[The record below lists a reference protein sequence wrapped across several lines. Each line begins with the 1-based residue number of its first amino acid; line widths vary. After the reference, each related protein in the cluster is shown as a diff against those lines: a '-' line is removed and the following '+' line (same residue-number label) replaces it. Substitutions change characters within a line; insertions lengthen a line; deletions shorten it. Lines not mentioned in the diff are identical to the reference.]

1 MRKFTTLA
9 IVGTFL
15 CAASI
20 VHADGIATS
29 ASDAP
34 EPVSDRWESEAA
46 RTVSLN
52 ATYIVGVILAAFLL
66 VNAINDADSDE

>member
-1 MRKFTTLA
+1 MRKITTLA
-9 IVGTFL
+9 LIGTFL

-20 VHADGIATS
+20 SQADGIEVGKT
-29 ASDAP
+29 DAP

-52 ATYIVGVILAAFLL
+52 ATYVVVGILAAFLL
-66 VNAINDADSDE
+66 VNAINDTDSDE